1 MNSKLGKSQSYNLYS
16 CSHLSNAK
24 IHLKL
29 DHSGGSKKFVKY
41 CSKPN
46 PSIQINSTTGQ
57 TTVFLPPPSR
67 SILKSSNELE
77 ETKFSSFK
85 YNNNSSRESSG
96 SKFNL
101 FSNFN
106 NNNKKHQTFANKT
119 SANNDN
125 FNNRFK
131 PNILKTKTV
140 LKRYDFLDVKSDN
153 ENKSTKDASHRKR
166 KQVYNLPSDTDLD
179 LNQTKEKALLPQPE
193 KKKQKI
199 EPKIEIKIESN
210 NLNLNEEEIGEKK
223 RRTTKR
229 NEKKIAEGKI
239 INENYK
245 RNSSEL
251 SNFEEGEPL
260 KKRTNRGR
268 KCKINTQTQTKN
280 IRKKVEKSSARV
292 CPFVSKRPNLQKIKE
307 TSENNLSEEEIFINL
322 TSDQSSSDT
331 ECSNQNW
338 KIEPPSESEST
349 IWENFSNPDETVV
362 KQEYFPQEKKEN
374 EEQEYKIE
382 EDEGEDEENEEN
394 EEVEKE
400 NEGEDKE
407 NEGENEEN
415 KEEKENE
422 GEEGENEEE
431 YIGENKE
438 EEKEEKEF
446 YQQEEKIQPSSE
458 YNSEKMQTLQERKKC
473 SPEEFPNL
481 DHVTT
486 EFLEN
491 SSCPE
496 TSIEALLGFENFK
509 GFQSDIAN
517 FEEYYFKKKKI
528 PFPVDGEF
536 LIPDYLNYIN
546 PYDFIE
552 FSDDVHKLLSTT
564 LCSDFIQIT
573 PIKMIKNT
581 RNLNENN
588 IKLANLNFID
598 FDENFNYDSS
608 KKNSHMRLRNAL
620 INGYSSEEFDYD
632 NDDHYSSNFSNSD
645 LSNDNDG
652 WNEKLEE
659 NRSSKQIIIEI
670 DDEVL
675 NSKFYLDCE
684 EENSIGENDN
694 TSDDNKSIDNVPD
707 SPKSIKYDEER
718 NRDFEINIDRFKC
731 HECDITFGKQRTLD
745 IHQKKTHSGIRSQ
758 RTNGF
763 SWNVTIFSVGL

>member
-1 MNSKLGKSQSYNLYS
+1 MNSKLGKNQSYNLYS
-16 CSHLSNAK
+16 CSHLSDAK
-24 IHLKL
+24 IHLKI

-77 ETKFSSFK
+77 EKKFSSFK
-85 YNNNSSRESSG
+85 HNNSSRESSG
-96 SKFNL
+96 SKFNH

-106 NNNKKHQTFANKT
+106 NNNEKHQTLVSKT
-119 SANNDN
+119 LANNDN

-140 LKRYDFLDVKSDN
+140 QKRYDFLDVKSDY

-166 KQVYNLPSDTDLD
+166 KQVYNLPSDTDSD
-179 LNQTKEKALLPQPE
+179 LNDAKEKAPPPQAE
-193 KKKQKI
+193 KKRRRI
-199 EPKIEIKIESN
+199 ESKIEIKTESNN
-210 NLNLNEEEIGEKK
+210 NLNLNE
-223 RRTTKR
+223 TK
-229 NEKKIAEGKI
+229 
-239 INENYK
+239 
-245 RNSSEL
+245 
-251 SNFEEGEPL
+251 PL
-260 KKRTNRGR
+260 KNRTNKGR
-268 KCKINTQTQTKN
+268 KCKINTQRETKN
-280 IRKKVEKSSARV
+280 IRKTVEKSSARV
-292 CPFVSKRPNLQKIKE
+292 CPYVSKRPNLQKIKE
-307 TSENNLSEEEIFINL
+307 TSENNLSDEEIIINL
-322 TSDQSSSDT
+322 TSEQSSSDS
-331 ECSNQNW
+331 ESSNQNW

-349 IWENFSNPDETVV
+349 IWENFANPDETVI
-362 KQEYFPQEKKEN
+362 KQEYFPQEKEEN
-374 EEQEYKIE
+374 EEQEHE
-382 EDEGEDEENEEN
+382 REGRGDKRGNEE
-394 EEVEKE
+394 EEE
-400 NEGEDKE
+400 
-407 NEGENEEN
+407 EEN
-415 KEEKENE
+415 KEENKEEYN
-422 GEEGENEEE
+422 GENKEECKAENNEE

-438 EEKEEKEF
+438 EEKKEF
-446 YQQEEKIQPSSE
+446 YRQEEKIQPINE
-458 YNSEKMQTLQERKKC
+458 YNLEKMLTLQERKKC
-473 SPEEFPNL
+473 SPQEFPNL

-496 TSIEALLGFENFK
+496 TSVEALLGFENFR

-552 FSDDVHKLLSTT
+552 FSDDVHKLLSTS

-573 PIKMIKNT
+573 PVKVLKN
-581 RNLNENN
+581 RRDLNENN

-608 KKNSHMRLRNAL
+608 KKNAHMRLRNAL

-632 NDDHYSSNFSNSD
+632 NDDHYSSNFSYSES
-645 LSNDNDG
+645 SNDNER

-659 NRSSKQIIIEI
+659 NGPSKQIILEI

-675 NSKFYLDCE
+675 NTKFDLGCE

-707 SPKSIKYDEER
+707 SPKSIKYDKER
-718 NRDFEINIDRFKC
+718 NKDFEINIDRFKC

-745 IHQKKTHSGIRSQ
+745 IHQKKTHSGLYSFTCKHCKGLFKSKIQLQKHYKHCYLDDRKTLICNICDKKYSYQSSLSQ
-758 RTNGF
+758 HLKKKHF
-763 SWNVTIFSVGL
+763 IF